1 VPRKITER
9 RPAKKKYQSIC
20 VARKMELIKTN
31 LKFGAE
37 ESSGMRQAKFVAQ

>member
-1 VPRKITER
+1 MECRSAKIVKLVLGEERKFILL
-9 RPAKKKYQSIC
+9 K
-20 VARKMELIKTN
+20 N